1 MMVTNAESSVHLSGV
16 LIMIVRT
23 SFLPAT
29 ALLGS
34 ALVLTACGGS
44 DSTMGQAAATP
55 ASTSTMSA
63 SSINSTNMKGIAA
76 NALHASGGL
85 NQQSNTATGSGTS
98 PATNLAGPG
107 MAVASAN
114 QLQTAQTA
122 QAVSQL
128 PTVTLNCNQGG
139 TATLQLNTASRSR
152 IASGDSVSLSANNC
166 VQDADRV
173 NGAVAVNVAN
183 LTGTPSST
191 SVWSAALGI
200 TFTNFTFDDGRGFDG
215 LNGDISLS
223 FNQTAPRIANF
234 GLTSNS
240 LKLVD
245 TRPGST
251 VERTLTA
258 FSTTGSVNSNVF
270 TYRTSFTLAGE
281 NIPALGSGTFNVNTT
296 KDFVQQRGSAP
307 SEGVLVVKASD
318 NTSLTLTT
326 VDSSTVNIAA
336 DTTGDGVVDSTFA
349 TTWTELASLL

>member
-1 MMVTNAESSVHLSGV
+1 MMVTNAESSAHLTGV
-16 LIMIVRT
+16 LIMIVHT
-23 SFLPAT
+23 SCLPAT
-29 ALLGS
+29 AVLGS
-34 ALVLTACGGS
+34 ALLLAACGGS
-44 DSTMGQAAATP
+44 DSATTSAPATP
-55 ASTSTMSA
+55 ASTTTMSA
-63 SSINSTNMKGIAA
+63 SSINSSNMKDIAA

-85 NQQSNTATGSGTS
+85 NLQSNAATGSGTS
-98 PATNLAGPG
+98 SGTNLTGPG
-107 MAVASAN
+107 VAVASAN

-128 PTVTLNCNQGG
+128 PTITLNCNQGG

-152 IASGDSVSLSANNC
+152 ISSGDNLSLNANNC
-166 VQDADRV
+166 VQNTDRV
-173 NGAVAVNVAN
+173 NGGVNINVTN

-191 SVWSAALGI
+191 SVWNAALGI

-215 LNGDISLS
+215 LNGDLALS
-223 FNQTAPRIANF
+223 FNQTAPRIATF

-240 LKLVD
+240 LTLVD

-251 VERTLTA
+251 VQRTLTA

-270 TYRTSFTLAGE
+270 TYRTNFTLAGD
-281 NIPALGSGTFNVNTT
+281 NIPALGSGTFTVNTT

-307 SEGVLVVKASD
+307 SEGALVVKASD

-349 TTWTELASLL
+349 TTWTELKSLL